1 MLAIFRTNQLQLGI
15 VLIVYA
21 FVLYAYGFYYPVKW
35 APEHPGI
42 WVRWVYSLVGDPSGN
57 LAKGMAIG
65 MVFLTGFLLNFTV
78 ARHRLADEVN
88 LFPGLFFVLFSSL
101 TPGFQQLSALHFAN
115 LFLLLALGELL
126 KIYRS
131 PDCSVN
137 LLNAGIWIGA
147 ASLCYS
153 TYLLFLLCGIAA
165 LFTLRAI
172 NFKELLALLI
182 GGFLPLAWVAVYG
195 YFTDSLGFILEKWGE
210 DWGFVFNN
218 LASGQPETRIVFIL
232 SILMI
237 LTFLLSM
244 RRYLLKTVFE
254 VQKKINLLYW
264 LLLSTI
270 FTILFQGSAGP
281 QHFLVLALPAGIF
294 LSFSFNSFSK
304 QTAEVLHLLIFV
316 GVITLQVI
324 FGP

>member
-1 MLAIFRTNQLQLGI
+1 M
-15 VLIVYA
+15 
-21 FVLYAYGFYYPVKW
+21 LYAYGFYYPVKW

-42 WVRWVYSLVGDPSGN
+42 LVRWFYGLVGDPAGN
-57 LAKGMAIG
+57 LARWLAIG
-65 MVFLTGFLLNFTV
+65 IIFLNGFLLNFTV

-88 LFPGLFFVLFSSL
+88 LFPGLFFILFSSL
-101 TPGFQQLSALHFAN
+101 VPGFQQLSALHFAN
-115 LFLLLALGELL
+115 LFLLFAVGELM
-126 KIYRS
+126 KIYRA

-137 LLNAGIWIGA
+137 LLNAGIWIGM

-153 TYLLFLLCGIAA
+153 TYLLFVFCGIAA

-172 NFKELLALLI
+172 KLKELLALLL
-182 GGFLPLAWVAVYG
+182 GCSLPLAWAAVYG
-195 YFTDSLGFILEKWGE
+195 YYTDSLGFIMERWRA
-210 DWGFVFNN
+210 DWGFVLNN
-218 LASGQPETRIVFIL
+218 VAPGRPETRLVFIL
-232 SILMI
+232 TILLV

-244 RRYLLKTVFE
+244 RRYLLKSIFE

-264 LLLSTI
+264 LLLTAGL
-270 FTILFQGSAGP
+270 TILFQGTAGP

-294 LSFSFNSFSK
+294 LAFSFNSFSR
-304 QTAEVLHLLIFV
+304 QTAEVLHLLVLV